1 MTENLY
7 CKIFVDTISEYDDFF
22 EVVRSFLDGHKKA
35 VSFIV
40 NDWCSTSISRNKEY
54 IPESPDFLYW
64 KFIVDTEP
72 HGNISDNVYIQNVR
86 TFMDFLKLRYNAVCS
101 CDFEELL

>member
-1 MTENLY
+1 M
-7 CKIFVDTISEYDDFF
+7 KIFIVKYSSMQLQNMMISLKQSEISLT
-22 EVVRSFLDGHKKA
+22 VIKKA
-35 VSFIV
+35 VSFII

-72 HGNISDNVYIQNVR
+72 QGNISDNVYIQNVR
-86 TFMDFLKLRYNAVCS
+86 AFMDFLKLRYNAVCS